1 MNLISYHRKKVEILY
16 NTELINRNKIYKS
29 EAGILLNIYLSLL
42 LIKQKEH
49 AFLIDSLMINFL
61 IIKSD

>member
-1 MNLISYHRKKVEILY
+1 MNLISYHQKKVAILY
-16 NTELINRNKIYKS
+16 NKELINRNKIYKS

>member
-1 MNLISYHRKKVEILY
+1 MNLISYHQKKVEILY
-16 NTELINRNKIYKS
+16 NKELINRNKIYKS

>member
-1 MNLISYHRKKVEILY
+1 MNLISYHQKKVEILY
-16 NTELINRNKIYKS
+16 NKELINRNKTYKS